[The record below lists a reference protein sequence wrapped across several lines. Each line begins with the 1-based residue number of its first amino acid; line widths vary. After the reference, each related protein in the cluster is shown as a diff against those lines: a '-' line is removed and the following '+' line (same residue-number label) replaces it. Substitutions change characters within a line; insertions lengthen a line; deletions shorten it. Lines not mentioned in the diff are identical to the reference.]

1 MQKTLKKR
9 RSGGYDK
16 SREVTEMAYQKDISA
31 ILGVSVATVS
41 KALKGY
47 SDVSEKTRRK
57 VLQTA
62 EAIDYRY
69 GGWNCAERPSKK
81 CGAVGI
87 MTSGF
92 EKESPASPF
101 LKSMVLGMMEEAIR
115 KERDVVVMDGKSEPG
130 QLSRVGKIVTRRV
143 DGVCILLE
151 EREIYKGRYADLL
164 ESRIPVVSV
173 EVPVAGHTSVCTD
186 FRENTH
192 ILLMHLKE
200 RGHRKTALIGDL
212 SLEHKKAVT
221 VVADEAGKLG
231 MSCVCADASGF
242 MDPPVDR
249 SEGGALPLPF
259 SDDITCAIFRT
270 EAEASEYTAKWRQ
283 KGLLVPRD
291 ISAAVLELEHG
302 DGVKSRFTGVRRS
315 PEQIGR
321 IAVRVLV
328 RVTECP
334 ESDSGERIVVAGEVV
349 DMGTVRDLYA
359 QAIGRS
365 V

>member
-1 MQKTLKKR
+1 M
-9 RSGGYDK
+9 
-16 SREVTEMAYQKDISA
+16 
-31 ILGVSVATVS
+31 
-41 KALKGY
+41 
-47 SDVSEKTRRK
+47 
-57 VLQTA
+57 
-62 EAIDYRY
+62 
-69 GGWNCAERPSKK
+69 
-81 CGAVGI
+81 
-87 MTSGF
+87 
-92 EKESPASPF
+92 
-101 LKSMVLGMMEEAIR
+101 
-115 KERDVVVMDGKSEPG
+115 
-130 QLSRVGKIVTRRV
+130 
-143 DGVCILLE
+143 
-151 EREIYKGRYADLL
+151 
-164 ESRIPVVSV
+164 
-173 EVPVAGHTSVCTD
+173 
-186 FRENTH
+186 
-192 ILLMHLKE
+192 
-200 RGHRKTALIGDL
+200 
-212 SLEHKKAVT
+212 
-221 VVADEAGKLG
+221 VADEAGKLG

-349 DMGTVRDLYA
+349 DMGTVRDLRA
-359 QAIGRS
+359 QAACHS